1 MPDISNLASMLQC
14 SSERFVQPGCTFAKS
29 TYEPTILPGQR
40 WMLTSVCCVAAV
52 SFACGLIA
60 IVAPS
65 LFMAPL
71 LPADPSLPS
80 FALASGNAA
89 LRIAG
94 AFLLAQVCALQPLL
108 CVDPDADAVQNQV
121 LKRGLVASTCQC
133 A

>member
-1 MPDISNLASMLQC
+1 MPDISNLASMMQC
-14 SSERFVQPGCTFAKS
+14 SSELFVWPHCTCSKLMYTPFIFS
-29 TYEPTILPGQR
+29 GQR
-40 WMLTSVCCVAAV
+40 WMASVCCVAAV

-71 LPADPSLPS
+71 LPDDPSLPS

-94 AFLLAQVCALQPLL
+94 AFLLAQVCTLRSLRFL
-108 CVDPDADAVQNQV
+108 DLDADAVQDQV
-121 LKRGLVASTCQC
+121 LKCGLVASTCQC